1 MTDNVTGRTY
11 LERGKPVLVL
21 ARWSS
26 ERAAPWAGIPLV
38 VLSRANGKPPA
49 RRGPQNSH
57 QRHTR
62 THNPRPLVRR
72 SRPDWPSR

>member
-26 ERAAPWAGIPLV
+26 ERAAPWAGIPLI

-49 RRGPQNSH
+49 RRGPH
-57 QRHTR
+57 R
-62 THNPRPLVRR
+62 TAISDTPCGRCRRDCRRP
-72 SRPDWPSR
+72 